1 MMKNLPLPISVA
13 IIAKNEEEN
22 LKRLLPNITGFA
34 EEIILVHN
42 DCNDDTVR
50 IAKDHGAQCFD
61 EIWHGYKEQKNLA
74 IQRCTKEWILCM
86 DADEVLSDKLKQS
99 ISDFLSDSNNKFSG
113 ASFNRCSFFMGK
125 WIRHGDWYPDKK
137 NRLLR
142 ASMGVWEGGQVHEK
156 LAIEGKVCHL
166 KGDLLHYSY
175 DSIQEFPQKM
185 SIYAK
190 QFAMQRMKSGE
201 KVSIFQIWVRPLWR
215 FFRGYFFRLGF
226 LDGLPG
232 LIIASSSS
240 YECMLK
246 YVYHRELVISPHD

>member
-1 MMKNLPLPISVA
+1 MPFPISVA
-13 IIAKNEEEN
+13 IIASNEEEN

-42 DCNDDTVR
+42 NCTDDTVR
-50 IAKDHGAQCFD
+50 IAKDYGVRCFD

-74 IQRCTKEWILCM
+74 IQKCTKEWILCM

-99 ISDFLSDSNNKFSG
+99 ISDFLLDSGKSKFSG

-142 ASMGVWEGGQVHEK
+142 ATMGVWEGGEVHEY
-156 LAIEGKVCHL
+156 LAIKGEVCHL

-175 DSIQEFPQKM
+175 ASILEFPQKM
-185 SIYAK
+185 SAYAK
-190 QFAMQRMKSGE
+190 QFARQRMKNE
-201 KVSIFQIWVRPLWR
+201 KKISNLQIWVRPIWR
-215 FFRGYFFRLGF
+215 FFRAYFFRLGF

-246 YVYHRELVISPHD
+246 YVYHRELVVSKHD